1 MVRLWWN
8 RVTWSLFERIQ
19 SPAQFYSGL
28 CWFQIHQ
35 DTNQSLHHMR
45 LRSLFTLT
53 LLLILF
59 SGTIG
64 NIDARPQS
72 SLQSERE
79 NVTWR
84 TIEAFINTQTTL
96 QLDVSNSCTES
107 IRAVRVCNTPVSHR
121 VFKKNCRGKN
131 VAIDFSNCF
140 HQALTCKFTY
150 DCC

>member
-1 MVRLWWN
+1 MSGF
-8 RVTWSLFERIQ
+8 SLQLSFSQDCVDSRFIKTLTN
-19 SPAQFYSGL
+19 L
-28 CWFQIHQ
+28 CTTCAFVH
-35 DTNQSLHHMR
+35 S
-45 LRSLFTLT
+45 FTLT

-59 SGTIG
+59 FGTIG

-79 NVTWR
+79 NVTCR

-140 HQALTCKFTY
+140 HQTLTCKFTY
-150 DCC
+150 DCW

>member
-1 MVRLWWN
+1 MSGF
-8 RVTWSLFERIQ
+8 SLQLSFSQDCVDSRFIKTLTN
-19 SPAQFYSGL
+19 L
-28 CWFQIHQ
+28 CTTCAFVH
-35 DTNQSLHHMR
+35 S
-45 LRSLFTLT
+45 FTLT

-59 SGTIG
+59 FGTIG

-79 NVTWR
+79 NVTCR

-121 VFKKNCRGKN
+121 VCKKNCRGKN